1 MLVAGDA
8 LTSCPMTALQ
18 DPDAIR
24 HFQSLCDACQELT
37 DRYHSPAELRLYTDG
52 FIHAL
57 RRSQQL
63 DPISQRRFEEMA
75 DRWLMDPSS
84 FIGPGG
90 DPSTLFERERR

>member
-1 MLVAGDA
+1 MYA
-8 LTSCPMTALQ
+8 
-18 DPDAIR
+18 
-24 HFQSLCDACQELT
+24 
-37 DRYHSPAELRLYTDG
+37 DG